1 MNEIGLI
8 LAQALLCFALCMG
21 AFRTRHV
28 FGMAPLFF
36 TLGSLEGMKYFAFAQ
51 LQLSVPWLGLVS
63 PGSLVFYVG
72 ALAVMLVV
80 YAREGLVHARQLLW
94 AMLYVMVVLSLITTL
109 AYQAFLLP
117 NAKQLMAFDPKI
129 LSMSAWWQIVGTV
142 MSFIGGLF
150 AIMFYNILARFDLP
164 AALRIALSLAVVAAI
179 DSIFFDVLARG
190 INTLGSAAFY
200 SNMAGKVIMAFVYGS
215 FAWVYLRYVDSM
227 DDTVRSNSGTTGKLF
242 AALTYQTR
250 IEELEYELQR
260 DTLTGAYNRRFLDRA
275 LPEQLELDQLRG
287 QPTALL
293 YLDIDHF
300 KKINDQY
307 GHPTGDLILQQLV
320 QLTKS
325 LVRRGDSVVRVGGEE
340 FVVILPGTTQKEAR
354 EFADRILQYLQSQP
368 LLQHPHAIQ
377 ATATIGLAVS
387 PQDADSARSLL
398 KCADERLY
406 QGKHAGRA
414 LVVG

>member
-1 MNEIGLI
+1 MQLIDMNEILLL
-8 LAQALLCFALCMG
+8 LAQAFLSFALCMG

-51 LQLSVPWLGLVS
+51 LQISLPWLGVVS

-72 ALAVMLVV
+72 SLAVMLVV
-80 YAREGLVHARQLLW
+80 YAREGLMHARQLLW
-94 AMLYVMVVLSLITTL
+94 AMLYVMIVLAVITTL
-109 AYQAFLLP
+109 AYQTLLLP
-117 NAKQLMAFDPKI
+117 TAKQLMAFDPKI

-150 AIMFYNILARFDLP
+150 AIMLYNILGRFTLP
-164 AALRIALSLAVVAAI
+164 VGVRIALSLAVVVAI

-190 INTLGSAAFY
+190 INTLGTAAFY
-200 SNMAGKVIMAFVYGS
+200 SNMAGKVIMAFVYGT
-215 FAWVYLRYVDSM
+215 FAWLYLRYVDSM
-227 DDTVRSNSGTTGKLF
+227 DDSVRSNTGTTGKLF

-250 IEELEYELQR
+250 IEALERELQR
-260 DTLTGAYNRRFLDRA
+260 DALTGAFNRR
-275 LPEQLELDQLRG
+275 LDQLRG

-293 YLDIDHF
+293 YIDIDHF

-307 GHPTGDLILQQLV
+307 GHPMGDMILQQLV
-320 QLTKS
+320 QLIQS
-325 LVRRGDSVVRVGGEE
+325 LVRRGDSVIRVGGEE
-340 FVVILPGTTQKEAR
+340 FVVIMPGTTKKEAR
-354 EFADRILQYLQSQP
+354 EFADRMLQHLQSHP
-368 LLQHPHAIQ
+368 LLQQPQTIQ

-387 PQDADSARSLL
+387 PQDADSARGLL

-414 LVVG
+414 SVVG